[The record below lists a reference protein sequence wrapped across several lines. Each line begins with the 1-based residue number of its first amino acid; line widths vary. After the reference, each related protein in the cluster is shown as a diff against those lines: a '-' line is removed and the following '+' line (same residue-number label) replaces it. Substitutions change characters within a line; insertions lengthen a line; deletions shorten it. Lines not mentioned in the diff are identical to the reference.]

1 MIGNPLKIKD
11 IISEM
16 SRGGMRI
23 PEIQQS
29 YVWKRSS
36 FPWIGVFGSS
46 IASKSFLLQDASSW
60 QTP

>member
-23 PEIQQS
+23 PEIQRS

-36 FPWIGVFGSS
+36 FPWTEVFGSS
-46 IASKSFLLQDASSW
+46 IALKSFLLQGASFW
-60 QTP
+60 PLL